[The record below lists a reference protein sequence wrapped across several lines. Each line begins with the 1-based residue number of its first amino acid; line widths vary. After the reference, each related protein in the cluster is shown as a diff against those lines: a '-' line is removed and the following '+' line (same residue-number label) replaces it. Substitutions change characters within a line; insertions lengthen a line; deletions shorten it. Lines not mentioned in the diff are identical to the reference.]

1 MKWNLIFTLSL
12 LGFLMAIATVSLFP
26 TKIEIW
32 FWIPIF
38 LWYAY
43 IIARNVEENYF
54 LHGLFLGIAN
64 SLWIS
69 FLHAMMFTKYIFNN
83 GWVSETLAKLP
94 TKGIGLTKKL
104 LNESFQ
110 NDLQTQLTHEGKM
123 QAVAAQTK
131 EFKEAVAA
139 FFQKKAAQK

>member
-12 LGFLMAIATVSLFP
+12 LGFLMAIATVFLFP
-26 TKIEIW
+26 TKIEVY

-38 LWYAY
+38 LVYAY

-69 FLHAMMFTKYIFNN
+69 FIHAMMFTKYIFNN

-94 TKGIGLTKKL
+94 KLISPRVMLIIYGPMIGVIAGIILGLLCLGASKII
-104 LNESFQ
+104 EPEIS
-110 NDLQTQLTHEGKM
+110 
-123 QAVAAQTK
+123 
-131 EFKEAVAA
+131 
-139 FFQKKAAQK
+139 